1 MLEISLGTPLLTKP
15 YTSFPNTYDLGI
27 MMIMVVIMMREVDN
41 VDISATLKAQS
52 QNVR

>member
-15 YTSFPNTYDLGI
+15 YTSFPNSYDLGM
-27 MMIMVVIMMREVDN
+27 MMIMVVIMMRE